1 MDKLKEHV
9 KAGDGKSTAERVQ
22 ELLDGGTGA
31 EAILKESLIP
41 AMDDIGELYSQGE
54 FFVPE
59 MLASAKAMKEG
70 MQVLRPR
77 LAESGVEPVGKV
89 VLGTVKGDLHDI
101 GKNLVGMVVEGA
113 GFEIVDL
120 GTDVATDNFI
130 AAVKEHKP
138 VAIGMSALLTTT
150 MGAMQDVI
158 DALKDE
164 GLRDDVKVMIGGAP
178 LSQEF
183 ADEIGADFFGR
194 GPADGKDY
202 LRKVSSEAA

>member
-194 GPADGKDY
+194 GPAAGKDY